1 MRNLLLLLLL
11 ANILYFL
18 WEYFQDD
25 NANEPGVAILQESDL
40 GPPLVVAEQEEPVE
54 TVAADAEDVADA
66 DGRDEPPAAAETVAM
81 AEDENAEVD
90 ATPAGDEAPDSSG
103 AELSFALGRTC
114 VTLGP
119 FRQGVDADGAQSRY
133 SSEGMKTAQRMERGE
148 IFVGH
153 WVQVRN
159 IPDREAGN
167 ATVAALR
174 EGGIPEAYLVTTDD
188 EGLKISLGVFGNR
201 DGAERVE
208 ALARS
213 LGYPAEI
220 TPRTADGVYYFVDVA
235 LPPGRGAGAMIER
248 YGEEKVR
255 MREVSSCPD

>member
-25 NANEPGVAILQESDL
+25 NANEPGVAILKESDL

-54 TVAADAEDVADA
+54 TAAAEAEDVADEVDDA
-66 DGRDEPPAAAETVAM
+66 SAAAETVAM
-81 AEDENAEVD
+81 DEGESAEVA
-90 ATPAGDEAPDSSG
+90 ATPAGDEATESAG

-119 FRQGVDADGAQSRY
+119 FRQGIDADGAQSRY

-174 EGGIPEAYLVTTDD
+174 EGGIPEAYLVTTND

-201 DGAERVE
+201 DGAERVQ
-208 ALARS
+208 ALAQS

>member
-25 NANEPGVAILQESDL
+25 NANEPGVAILKESDL

-54 TVAADAEDVADA
+54 TAAAEAEEVADEVDDA
-66 DGRDEPPAAAETVAM
+66 SAAAETVAV
-81 AEDENAEVD
+81 DEGESAEVA
-90 ATPAGDEAPDSSG
+90 ATPAGDEATESAG

-119 FRQGVDADGAQSRY
+119 FRQGIDADGAQSRY

-201 DGAERVE
+201 DGAERVQ
-208 ALARS
+208 ALAQS

>member
-1 MRNLLLLLLL
+1 MSM
-11 ANILYFL
+11 ANTRLRRCAHDIARCRSLT
-18 WEYFQDD
+18 
-25 NANEPGVAILQESDL
+25 EPS
-40 GPPLVVAEQEEPVE
+40 P
-54 TVAADAEDVADA
+54 
-66 DGRDEPPAAAETVAM
+66 RAAEAAVRVPGTIRARSRL
-81 AEDENAEVD
+81 AGAN
-90 ATPAGDEAPDSSG
+90 TPWYLVKWARGFGTSAASRAIKSS
-103 AELSFALGRTC
+103 
-114 VTLGP
+114 GP
-119 FRQGVDADGAQSRY
+119 FRQGIDADGAQSRY

-201 DGAERVE
+201 DGAERVQ

-220 TPRTADGVYYFVDVA
+220 MPRTADGVYYFVDVA

>member
-25 NANEPGVAILQESDL
+25 NAKEPGVAILEERDL
-40 GPPLVVAEQEEPVE
+40 GPPLVVAEQDEPVE
-54 TVAADAEDVADA
+54 ATAADVDTVDETSAE
-66 DGRDEPPAAAETVAM
+66 AEAVAM
-81 AEDENAEVD
+81 DDEVNTNVD
-90 ATPAGDEAPDSSG
+90 TTPAGDEAPASAG

-159 IPDREAGN
+159 IPDRETGN
-167 ATVAALR
+167 ATVTALR

-201 DGAERVE
+201 DGAERVQ
-208 ALARS
+208 ALAQS

>member
-1 MRNLLLLLLL
+1 
-11 ANILYFL
+11 
-18 WEYFQDD
+18 
-25 NANEPGVAILQESDL
+25 
-40 GPPLVVAEQEEPVE
+40 
-54 TVAADAEDVADA
+54 
-66 DGRDEPPAAAETVAM
+66 
-81 AEDENAEVD
+81 
-90 ATPAGDEAPDSSG
+90 
-103 AELSFALGRTC
+103 
-114 VTLGP
+114 
-119 FRQGVDADGAQSRY
+119 
-133 SSEGMKTAQRMERGE
+133 
-148 IFVGH
+148 
-153 WVQVRN
+153 VQVRN

-201 DGAERVE
+201 DGAERVQ
-208 ALARS
+208 ALAQS